1 MTAERFRKEYLLLQD
16 ELYRVAFYILEST
29 PDAEDAVQDLY
40 LRLWDAADALDG
52 ISSPKAYCIRLLRNI
67 CVDKLR
73 RCRPD
78 GEEKLPLQASDEALP
93 DERLDGRQ
101 KLEAAIGRMSTLSES
116 ERTVL
121 MMKVFDDLSYEQI
134 QKRTGL
140 SYLSLRVHLSNAR
153 RKIRKSIDKR

>member
-1 MTAERFRKEYLLLQD
+1 MTAERFRKEYLPLQD
-16 ELYRVAFYILEST
+16 ELYRVAFYILESS

-40 LRLWDAADALDG
+40 LKLWDAADALDG

-101 KLEAAIGRMSTLSES
+101 RLETAIGRMSTLSES

-153 RKIRKSIDKR
+153 RKIRKSIDKI

>member
-1 MTAERFRKEYLLLQD
+1 MTAERFRKEYLSLQD
-16 ELYRVAFYILEST
+16 ELYRVAFYILESST
-29 PDAEDAVQDLY
+29 DAEDAVQDLY

-101 KLEAAIGRMSTLSES
+101 KLDAAIGRMSTLSES

-153 RKIRKSIDKR
+153 RKIRKSIDKI

>member
-1 MTAERFRKEYLLLQD
+1 MTAERFRKEYLPLQD

-67 CVDKLR
+67 CVGKLR

-101 KLEAAIGRMSTLSES
+101 KLEAAIGRMSMLSES

-153 RKIRKSIDKR
+153 RKIRKSIDKI

>member
-1 MTAERFRKEYLLLQD
+1 MTAERFRKEYLPLQN

-40 LRLWDAADALDG
+40 LKLWDAADALDG

-153 RKIRKSIDKR
+153 RKIRKSIDKI

>member
-1 MTAERFRKEYLLLQD
+1 MTAERFRKEYLPLQD
-16 ELYRVAFYILEST
+16 ELYRVAFYLLEST

-121 MMKVFDDLSYEQI
+121 MMRVFDDLSYEQI

-153 RKIRKSIDKR
+153 RKIRKSIDKI

>member
-1 MTAERFRKEYLLLQD
+1 MTAERFRKEYLPLQD
-16 ELYRVAFYILEST
+16 ELYRVAFYLLEST

-101 KLEAAIGRMSTLSES
+101 KLEAAIGRMSTLSE
-116 ERTVL
+116 RTVL
-121 MMKVFDDLSYEQI
+121 MMKAFDDLSYEQI

-153 RKIRKSIDKR
+153 RKIRKSIDKI

>member
-1 MTAERFRKEYLLLQD
+1 MTAERFRKEYLPLQD
-16 ELYRVAFYILEST
+16 ELYRVAFYILESST
-29 PDAEDAVQDLY
+29 DAEDAVQDLY

-101 KLEAAIGRMSTLSES
+101 KLDAAIGRMSTLSES

-153 RKIRKSIDKR
+153 RKIRKSIDKI

>member
-1 MTAERFRKEYLLLQD
+1 MTAERFRKEYLPLQD
-16 ELYRVAFYILEST
+16 ELYRVAFYILESS

-40 LRLWDAADALDG
+40 LKLWDAADALDG

-101 KLEAAIGRMSTLSES
+101 RLEAAIGRMSTLSES

-153 RKIRKSIDKR
+153 RKIRKSIDKI

>member
-1 MTAERFRKEYLLLQD
+1 MTAERFRKEYLPLQD
-16 ELYRVAFYILEST
+16 ELYRVAFYLLEST

-52 ISSPKAYCIRLLRNI
+52 ISRPKAYCIRLLRNI

-153 RKIRKSIDKR
+153 RKIRKSMDKI

>member
-1 MTAERFRKEYLLLQD
+1 MTAERFRKEYLPLQD

-67 CVDKLR
+67 CVDKIR

-121 MMKVFDDLSYEQI
+121 MMRVFDDLSYEQI

-153 RKIRKSIDKR
+153 RKIRKSMDKI

>member
-1 MTAERFRKEYLLLQD
+1 MTAERFRKEYLPLQD
-16 ELYRVAFYILEST
+16 ELYRVAFYILESS

-40 LRLWDAADALDG
+40 LKLWDAADALDG

-101 KLEAAIGRMSTLSES
+101 KLDAAIGRMSTLSES

-153 RKIRKSIDKR
+153 RKIRKSIDKI

>member
-1 MTAERFRKEYLLLQD
+1 MTAERFRKEYLPLQD
-16 ELYRVAFYILEST
+16 ELYRVAFYLLEST

-121 MMKVFDDLSYEQI
+121 MMKAFDDLSYEQI

-153 RKIRKSIDKR
+153 RKIRKSIDKI

>member
-1 MTAERFRKEYLLLQD
+1 MTAERFRKEYLPLQD

-116 ERTVL
+116 ERAVL

-153 RKIRKSIDKR
+153 RKIRKSIDKI

>member
-1 MTAERFRKEYLLLQD
+1 MTAERFRKEYLPLQD

-40 LRLWDAADALDG
+40 LRLWDAADALDD

-153 RKIRKSIDKR
+153 RKIRKSIDKI

>member
-1 MTAERFRKEYLLLQD
+1 MTAERFRKEYLPLQD

-101 KLEAAIGRMSTLSES
+101 RLEAAIGRMSTLSES

-121 MMKVFDDLSYEQI
+121 MMKVFDNLSYEQI

-153 RKIRKSIDKR
+153 RKIRKSIDKI

>member
-1 MTAERFRKEYLLLQD
+1 MTAERFRKEYLPLQD
-16 ELYRVAFYILEST
+16 ELYRVAFYLLESST
-29 PDAEDAVQDLY
+29 DAEDAVQDLY
-40 LRLWDAADALDG
+40 LKLWDAADALDG

-153 RKIRKSIDKR
+153 RKIRKSIDKI

>member
-1 MTAERFRKEYLLLQD
+1 MTAERFRKEYLPLQD
-16 ELYRVAFYILEST
+16 ELYRVAFYLLEST

-101 KLEAAIGRMSTLSES
+101 RLEAAIGRMSTLSES

-153 RKIRKSIDKR
+153 RKIRKSMDKI

>member
-1 MTAERFRKEYLLLQD
+1 MTAERFRKEYLPLQD
-16 ELYRVAFYILEST
+16 ELYRVAFYLLESS

-40 LRLWDAADALDG
+40 LRLWDAADAFDG

-153 RKIRKSIDKR
+153 RKIRKSIDKI

>member
-101 KLEAAIGRMSTLSES
+101 RLEAAIGRMSTLSES

-121 MMKVFDDLSYEQI
+121 MMRVFDDLRYEQI

-153 RKIRKSIDKR
+153 RKIRKSIDKI

>member
-1 MTAERFRKEYLLLQD
+1 MTAERFRKEYLPLQD
-16 ELYRVAFYILEST
+16 ELYRVAFYLLEST

-101 KLEAAIGRMSTLSES
+101 RLEAAIGRMSTLSES

-121 MMKVFDDLSYEQI
+121 MMKVFDNLSYEQI

-153 RKIRKSIDKR
+153 RKIRKSIDKI

>member
-1 MTAERFRKEYLLLQD
+1 MTAERFRKEYLPLQD

-67 CVDKLR
+67 CVDKIR

-153 RKIRKSIDKR
+153 RKIRKSMDKI

>member
-1 MTAERFRKEYLLLQD
+1 MTAERFRKEYLPLQD

-40 LRLWDAADALDG
+40 LRLWDVADALDG
-52 ISSPKAYCIRLLRNI
+52 ISSPRAYCIRLLRNI

-153 RKIRKSIDKR
+153 RKIRKSIDKI

>member
-1 MTAERFRKEYLLLQD
+1 MTAERFRKEYLPLQD
-16 ELYRVAFYILEST
+16 ELYRVAFYLLEST

-101 KLEAAIGRMSTLSES
+101 RLEAAIGRMSTLSES

-153 RKIRKSIDKR
+153 RKIRKSIDKI

>member
-1 MTAERFRKEYLLLQD
+1 MTAERFRKEYLPLQD

-153 RKIRKSIDKR
+153 RKIRKSIDKI

>member
-1 MTAERFRKEYLLLQD
+1 MTAERFRKEYLPLQD
-16 ELYRVAFYILEST
+16 ELYRVAFYILESS

-40 LRLWDAADALDG
+40 LKLWDAADALDG

-101 KLEAAIGRMSTLSES
+101 RLETVIGQMSALSES

-140 SYLSLRVHLSNAR
+140 SYLSLRVNLSNAR
-153 RKIRKSIDKR
+153 RIIRKSIDKI

>member
-1 MTAERFRKEYLLLQD
+1 MTAERFRKEYLPLQD
-16 ELYRVAFYILEST
+16 ELYRVAFYLLEST

-153 RKIRKSIDKR
+153 RKIRKSIDKI

>member
-1 MTAERFRKEYLLLQD
+1 MTAERFRKEYLPLQD
-16 ELYRVAFYILEST
+16 ELYRVAFYLLEST

-101 KLEAAIGRMSTLSES
+101 KLDAAIGRMSTLSES

-153 RKIRKSIDKR
+153 RKIRKSIDKI

>member
-1 MTAERFRKEYLLLQD
+1 MTAERFRKEYLPLQD
-16 ELYRVAFYILEST
+16 ELYRIAFYLLEST

-93 DERLDGRQ
+93 DERLDCRQ

-153 RKIRKSIDKR
+153 RKIRKSIDKI

>member
-1 MTAERFRKEYLLLQD
+1 MTAERFRKEYLPFQD

-101 KLEAAIGRMSTLSES
+101 RLEAAIGRMSTLSES

-121 MMKVFDDLSYEQI
+121 MMKVFDNLSYEQI

-153 RKIRKSIDKR
+153 RKIRKSIDKI

>member
-1 MTAERFRKEYLLLQD
+1 MTAERFRKEYLPLQD
-16 ELYRVAFYILEST
+16 ELYRVAFYILESS

-101 KLEAAIGRMSTLSES
+101 KLDAAIGRMSTLSES

-153 RKIRKSIDKR
+153 RKIRKSIDKI